1 MPLIKT
7 DMEDKKKHYCY
18 RLALRED
25 LRDFSSWKK
34 EEEEAV
40 GTHFNYLKNLLAEG
54 KLVLAGRTVN
64 MPMTD
69 RDMGIAILEADS
81 EEEARTIMENDP
93 AVVNGVMKAELFEFS
108 LALYR
113 H

>member
-1 MPLIKT
+1 MGRLVPAGSGFVAQAAEEGALEIAGQ
-7 DMEDKKKHYCY
+7 ED
-18 RLALRED
+18 
-25 LRDFSSWKK
+25 K